1 MEKIGGIMKKNV
13 LREYLKNR
21 ETITVEQVQAV
32 ANAIVEEA
40 KETDKTVEQVVTE
53 IVEESK
59 PKRTRKPKGEK

>member
-1 MEKIGGIMKKNV
+1 MKKNV

-21 ETITVEQVQAV
+21 KTITVEQVQAV

-40 KETDKTVEQVVTE
+40 KETDKTVEEVVTE

-59 PKRTRKPKGEK
+59 PKRTRKSKGDK

>member
-1 MEKIGGIMKKNV
+1 MKKNV